1 MTCQQEPTCWQALRG
16 NAMGTLFVGGGLVMG
31 GTLVA
36 FCVVMLLVRLFDNE
50 PRKPKDYHI
59 RPNLEQYT
67 ERD

>member
-1 MTCQQEPTCWQALRG
+1 
-16 NAMGTLFVGGGLVMG
+16 MGTLFVGGGLVMG